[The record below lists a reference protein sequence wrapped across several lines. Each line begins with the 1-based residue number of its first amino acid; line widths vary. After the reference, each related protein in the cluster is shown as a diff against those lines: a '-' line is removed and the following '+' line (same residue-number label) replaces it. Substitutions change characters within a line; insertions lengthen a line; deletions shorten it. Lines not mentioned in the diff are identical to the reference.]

1 MGYRII
7 EYGGEK
13 YKLTPKWYKQ
23 YLSALELMRKV
34 KETNI
39 DELDV
44 SELVDIREVKI
55 DRSKPQLI
63 RIISYI
69 NQVKNPYCFRVGI
82 SKVRVS
88 YANKDESLNDSFI
101 AMLSHL

>member
-1 MGYRII
+1 
-7 EYGGEK
+7 
-13 YKLTPKWYKQ
+13 
-23 YLSALELMRKV
+23 MRKV
-34 KETNI
+34 KEMNI

-69 NQVKNPYCFRVGI
+69 NQVKNPYCFRVGNL
-82 SKVRVS
+82 KVRVS
-88 YANKDESLNDSFI
+88 YANKDESLNDSFV

>member
-44 SELVDIREVKI
+44 YWRKA
-55 DRSKPQLI
+55 KT
-63 RIISYI
+63 
-69 NQVKNPYCFRVGI
+69 K
-82 SKVRVS
+82 
-88 YANKDESLNDSFI
+88 
-101 AMLSHL
+101 

>member
-69 NQVKNPYCFRVGI
+69 
-82 SKVRVS
+82 
-88 YANKDESLNDSFI
+88 
-101 AMLSHL
+101 

>member
-69 NQVKNPYCFRVGI
+69 NQVKNPYCFRAGN

-88 YANKDESLNDSFI
+88 YANKDESLNDSFV

>member
-34 KETNI
+34 KEINI

-44 SELVDIREVKI
+44 SELVDIREV
-55 DRSKPQLI
+55 
-63 RIISYI
+63 
-69 NQVKNPYCFRVGI
+69 
-82 SKVRVS
+82 
-88 YANKDESLNDSFI
+88 
-101 AMLSHL
+101 

>member
-1 MGYRII
+1 
-7 EYGGEK
+7 
-13 YKLTPKWYKQ
+13 
-23 YLSALELMRKV
+23 MRKV

-44 SELVDIREVKI
+44 SELVDIREVKF

-69 NQVKNPYCFRVGI
+69 HQVKNPYCFRVGN

-88 YANKDESLNDSFI
+88 YANKDETLNDSFV